1 MKDDAS
7 HIESIRVVSNTR
19 WDREFR
25 KSFEKTRRRLVTM
38 LDVTLGAL
46 ESDSA
51 YHSFTMDGH
60 CIMIDDYLELR
71 GEKRA
76 LIEKLAEDGSGYIV
90 RMFNPCDAEQA
101 VTLSWGT
108 PVKSAVS
115 CGMDGSG
122 REPVTVEGG
131 RVLVSMT
138 ARKILTLRVQL

>member
-7 HIESIRVVSNTR
+7 HIESIGVVSNTR

-76 LIEKLAEDGSGYIV
+76 LIEKLAEDGSGSRGIV
-90 RMFNPCDAEQA
+90 GLAVLWCWLASSALWIWPC
-101 VTLSWGT
+101 T
-108 PVKSAVS
+108 
-115 CGMDGSG
+115 
-122 REPVTVEGG
+122 
-131 RVLVSMT
+131 RV
-138 ARKILTLRVQL
+138 RQLTDSQIRNAGAPRQV